1 MPGKCGLCCLACLPA
16 PASPHVASAGNAG
29 SSPPWWLLPTPP
41 PASQPPGE
49 GGARSVDPALLG
61 RCPEPGGLS
70 CPFARESSLGPL
82 SPGPNGFLFKVS
94 SDILITNRGQPS
106 LSGPQALWR
115 SESACHR
122 CGGDG
127 QDQAEGWMLTKERRP
142 GGWEP
147 GPAPRSPTGAG
158 PLPPSLPALA
168 GQPLSLEDA
177 LEWRGTGQE
186 ACPVLPPRR
195 AGSLG
200 CCLSVCTVSFL
211 ATATPCPPA
220 TSSCLLSLVGS
231 TWSREAPARG
241 GGPAARS
248 QGWQGSG
255 GRLPASCRRAGADA
269 AGLHVPGRA
278 KLWLLAAREAA
289 QEPAPCSRVTACK
302 GVGDSS
308 PAAVFSC
315 WTWAVLAGE
324 AGGRGQGWWARGH
337 PAPHVTPAA
346 WA

>member
-211 ATATPCPPA
+211 ATATPCPPGHQQLSPFIGRLDLEPRGPRSGWRPRRPVTGLA
-220 TSSCLLSLVGS
+220 GFGREASCLLQ
-231 TWSREAPARG
+231 ARG
-241 GGPAARS
+241 RGRRRLACPWQSQALAA
-248 QGWQGSG
+248 GCSG
-255 GRLPASCRRAGADA
+255 GRPGACPVLQSDSLQGCGGQQPSCR
-269 AGLHVPGRA
+269 V
-278 KLWLLAAREAA
+278 
-289 QEPAPCSRVTACK
+289 
-302 GVGDSS
+302 
-308 PAAVFSC
+308 
-315 WTWAVLAGE
+315 
-324 AGGRGQGWWARGH
+324 
-337 PAPHVTPAA
+337 
-346 WA
+346 